1 MKRCVAIYLAGSIQ
15 KGHEKSG
22 DTYWTYEDMEALTKF
37 LPEFTLSFLNPADRS
52 DDLGDQ
58 RSVFGR
64 DMLQVFSSDVVFV
77 DARERRGLG
86 VGAEMM
92 WAKANCIPVVAL
104 APKDSHY
111 CKSET
116 SLLGVE
122 VKNWVHPF
130 VESLSDCIAEDLEAG
145 ARWIRSAMGGAG
157 VLIKGPESVRS
168 AMRYY
173 IDHQLDADAPMRD
186 LIWGNKVL
194 TEKVEKFRSEMMSF
208 A

>member
-1 MKRCVAIYLAGSIQ
+1 MKKCIAIYLAGSIQ

-22 DTYWTYEDMEALTKF
+22 DTYWTSEDMEALKKA
-37 LPEFTLSFLNPADRS
+37 LPEFTLSFLNPAARS
-52 DDLGDQ
+52 DDLNDQ

-92 WAKANCIPVVAL
+92 WAKVNHIPVVTL
-104 APKDSHY
+104 APRDSHY
-111 CKSET
+111 SKTET
-116 SLLGVE
+116 TLLGVA

-130 VESLSDCIAEDLEAG
+130 VESLSDCIAEDLEDG
-145 ARWIRSAMGGAG
+145 ARWIRSTMSEPRS
-157 VLIKGPESVRS
+157 IKGIESVRS

-173 IDHQLDADAPMRD
+173 IDNQLEMDAPMRD
-186 LIWGNKVL
+186 LILANAEL
-194 TEKVEKFRSEMMSF
+194 TEKVEKLRSESLSF